1 MTDSAPHPV
10 HALPMLSSPL
20 ARLAILAIVASGVA
34 AQDSSVNPGINASY
48 LSEDMVVANW
58 VERLEREG
66 REVADNRDE
75 IVAKIGIKPGMKI
88 ADIGTGTGLF
98 LPTLQEAVGSKGKV
112 YAVDIIEKFL
122 AHVDTHIERRGWKNV
137 ETVLCTERSAE
148 LAPNSIDLAFI
159 CNVYHHFEY
168 PMDTLASLHAALN
181 SGGRIVLVDFKRIP
195 GTSADWILNHMRA
208 GQEVFEDEIKTAGFT
223 KTREITDLL
232 NDNYFVIFEKTP

>member
-1 MTDSAPHPV
+1 MS
-10 HALPMLSSPL
+10 LYPMVRLS
-20 ARLAILAIVASGVA
+20 ILALIATVAVA
-34 AQDSSVNPGINASY
+34 QESSVNPGINASY
-48 LSEDMVVANW
+48 LSEDMIVADW

-75 IVAKIGIKPGMKI
+75 IVAQIGIEPGIDI

-98 LPTLQEAVGSKGKV
+98 LPTLTAAVGPKGKV
-112 YAVDIIEKFL
+112 FAVDIIEKFL
-122 AHVDTHIERRGWKNV
+122 AHVDTHIERRGWKKV
-137 ETVLCTERSAE
+137 ETVLCTERSTE

-168 PMDTLASLHAALN
+168 PNDTLASLHQALRP
-181 SGGRIVLVDFKRIP
+181 GGRIVLIDFKRIP

-208 GQEVFEDEIKTAGFT
+208 GQEVFEAEITAVGFA

-232 NDNYFVIFEKTP
+232 SDNYFVIFKKTP